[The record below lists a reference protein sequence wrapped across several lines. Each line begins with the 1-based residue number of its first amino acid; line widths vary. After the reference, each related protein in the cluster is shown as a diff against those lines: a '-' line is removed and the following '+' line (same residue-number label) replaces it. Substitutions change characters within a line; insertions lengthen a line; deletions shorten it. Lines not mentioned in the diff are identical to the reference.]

1 MASSFIPYIPSDDD
15 NVSIKV
21 ITSSV
26 SASIPA
32 RSRNN
37 TSYIGD
43 SVAVSVPKYT
53 LFAMV
58 RQTSAATITVT
69 ALNSSAED
77 FGYYVFVSRA
87 SNSTWTYAQ
96 IHLADDH
103 TTNIPTGSSH
113 VETFPATNWIL
124 IDEDNAY
131 ASISRAS
138 SIDICLRD
146 RYEHRNDRINW
157 SNTAFNF
164 EVLFATAVVQ

>member
-15 NVSIKV
+15 NASIKI
-21 ITSSV
+21 ITSQV
-26 SASIPA
+26 STSIA
-32 RSRNN
+32 ATSRNN
-37 TSYIGD
+37 IEYPSD
-43 SVAVSVPKYT
+43 AVQIAVPNNT

-69 ALNSSAED
+69 ALNSSAEA
-77 FGYYVFVSRA
+77 FGYGVIVERSPG
-87 SNSTWTYAQ
+87 SSWVYAH
-96 IHLADDH
+96 IHWSEDH
-103 TTNIPTGSSH
+103 ATNIPTGSSH

-131 ASISRAS
+131 ASISGAS
-138 SIDICLRD
+138 SIYICLQDMYTR
-146 RYEHRNDRINW
+146 RNDRINW